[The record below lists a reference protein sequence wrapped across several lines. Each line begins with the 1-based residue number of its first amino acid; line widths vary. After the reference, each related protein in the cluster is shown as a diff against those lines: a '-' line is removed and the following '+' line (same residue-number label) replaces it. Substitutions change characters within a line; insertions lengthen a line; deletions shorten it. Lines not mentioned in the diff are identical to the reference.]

1 MALTLPQKL
10 ARSLPFIGR
19 RLRMLDD
26 CGYAP
31 GHYYSPIPDL
41 AELDANQ
48 DRIFRKNPGSIH
60 GVDLR
65 KDEQFALLREF
76 AEFYAEIPFDFSGKN
91 HPGLRYQAAGAW
103 YRYSDVVFL
112 YSMLRRFRP
121 HRVVEVGSGF
131 SSAVMMDVND
141 LFLDGTVQMTF
152 IEPFPDRLDLVLRPS
167 DREKYSIVNQFVQN
181 VDLALF
187 RQLEENDILFIDT
200 SHVSKAGSDVNHLIF
215 EVLPVL
221 RPGVLVHFH
230 DVFYPFELPVHWVLG
245 RRLFWNENYLLRAFL
260 TGNREF
266 EIVAFNSFLHAE
278 YRAWFSERMPVCL
291 TDADN
296 TGCLWL
302 RKVAAPD

>member
-1 MALTLPQKL
+1 MSLTPAQRF
-10 ARSLPFIGR
+10 ARSLPLIGE

-26 CGYAP
+26 CGYRP

-41 AELDANQ
+41 VELDAN
-48 DRIFRKNPGSIH
+48 RERVFGNRRRAIH
-60 GVDLR
+60 GIDLR
-65 KDEQFALLREF
+65 KDQQFGLLEEF
-76 AEFYAEIPFDFSGKN
+76 ATFYAEIPFDFTGK
-91 HPGLRYQAAGAW
+91 HRSGLRYQAASAW

-121 HRVVEVGSGF
+121 RRVVEVGSGF

-141 LFLDGTVQMTF
+141 LFLQGTARLTF
-152 IEPFPDRLDLVLRPS
+152 IEPFPERLDRVMSPS
-167 DREKYSIVNQFVQN
+167 DRRKYPLLKQIVQT
-181 VDLALF
+181 VDLEVF
-187 RQLEENDILFIDT
+187 RQLEENDILFIDS

-215 EVLPVL
+215 EILPVL
-221 RPGVLVHFH
+221 RPGVLIHFH
-230 DVFYPFELPVHWVLG
+230 DIFYPFEMPAHWVLD

-278 YRAWFSERMPVCL
+278 FRDCFSEHLPVCL
-291 TDADN
+291 IDADN

-302 RKVAAPD
+302 RKTDAS